1 MKGLFPVLTM
11 LSLDLAVYSLI
22 LLLKFPPSTELDEF
36 DTVVCFRLVFFK
48 GLIFYA
54 GDKSF
59 FDFESC
65 GL

>member
-1 MKGLFPVLTM
+1 M

-22 LLLKFPPSTELDEF
+22 LLLKFPPSTEPDEF
-36 DTVVCFRLVFFK
+36 DTFPYFLLVFFN
-48 GLIFYA
+48 GFLCA